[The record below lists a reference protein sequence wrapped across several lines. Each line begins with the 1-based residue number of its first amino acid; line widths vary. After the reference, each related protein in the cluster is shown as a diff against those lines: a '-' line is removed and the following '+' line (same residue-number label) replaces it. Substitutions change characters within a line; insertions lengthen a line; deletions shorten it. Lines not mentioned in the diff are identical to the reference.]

1 MMKTQTD
8 SSLAEKA
15 QSLISVIALIL
26 FLSGISNA
34 QPSGG
39 PYGPVHKTY
48 DLPQVSGTIYY
59 VSPEGN
65 AGAAGTEISKPT
77 TLEAAVKKG
86 VTGDAIILRG
96 GIYRT
101 GTLVFNQGLT
111 FQPYKDE
118 QPLLKGTFV
127 ADKWEKAGEKL
138 WKTKWERLFPADPED
153 WWQRNREERF
163 TPLHRFND
171 DMVFVNGRFLQS
183 AANTD
188 ELNDNTFY
196 VDYANKEVYLA
207 IDPTDKLIEITA
219 FSMAFYRVYKDVNGK
234 KNDGIGPV
242 IRGIDFTQFAD
253 TTIRVDCVDPVCVK
267 AESEIGKEVQGTI
280 IEDCDISWCS
290 WQAIFLMGDK
300 SVIRN
305 CHVSNTSREGIYV
318 IGSADV
324 LLENTIIEKNNIEN
338 ITGCYPAGV
347 KIFNQ
352 CYRCTVRN
360 NLVTNMPNSNGVWY
374 DVGNVDGRFINNWVE
389 NVGNPEIPVST
400 KSVWPSQNGFFFEI
414 SKGAVAAGNV
424 FVNCDHGILAL
435 NASNVEIYN
444 NTFVNSMVCI
454 ARDTRSAQGDHF
466 GWHPATGPDVDERY
480 GHVFVNNLLTGNA
493 GFDRPLLLVW
503 QPAVLC
509 EKLNETPLKQFDNI
523 VFVKQNDNYK
533 TLAFWSP
540 SKADNCQAEIKTLTE
555 LQQLSGAANK
565 SVVLEGKHLPLFK
578 SEILNN
584 YNLLDDFSGKTT
596 ATDIPAKV
604 KKLMGIPG
612 DAKGFVGAY
621 IAESE

>member
-1 MMKTQTD
+1 MKTKTD
-8 SSLAEKA
+8 FSRSENTQNLNFV
-15 QSLISVIALIL
+15 VILLL
-26 FLSGISNA
+26 FFTGIVNA

-48 DLPQVSGTIYY
+48 ELPQVSGTIYY

-65 AGAAGTEISKPT
+65 TGAAGTDISKPT

-96 GIYRT
+96 GVYRT
-101 GTLVFNQGLT
+101 GSLVFNQGLT

-153 WWQRNREERF
+153 WWQRRREEKY

-183 AANTD
+183 AANTG
-188 ELNDNTFY
+188 ELDDNTFY
-196 VDYANKEVYLA
+196 VDYSNKEVYIA
-207 IDPTDKLIEITA
+207 IDPTDKLVEITA
-219 FSMAFYRVYKDVNGK
+219 FSMAFHRVYKDVNGK

-253 TTIRVDCVDPVCVK
+253 STIFVECVDPVGIK
-267 AESEIGKEVQGTI
+267 QEAEIGKEVQGTL
-280 IEDCDISWCS
+280 IENCDISWCS
-290 WQAIFLMGDK
+290 RIAMFLMGDK
-300 SVIRN
+300 TIVRN
-305 CHVSNTSREGIYV
+305 CRVSNTSREGIYV
-318 IGSADV
+318 VGSADV
-324 LLENTIIEKNNIEN
+324 LLENNIIEKNNIEN

-352 CYRCTVRN
+352 CYRCTCRN
-360 NLVTNMPNSNGVWY
+360 NLVTDMRNSNGIWY
-374 DVGNVDGRFINNWVE
+374 DVGNMDGRFINNWIE
-389 NVGNPEIPVST
+389 NVGGSGAPVST
-400 KSVWPSQNGFFFEI
+400 NSVWPSQNGFFFEI
-414 SKGAVAAGNV
+414 SKGAICAGNV

-435 NASNVEIYN
+435 NSNNVEMYN

-466 GWHPATGPDVDERY
+466 GWHPATGPDVDQRF

-509 EKLNETPLKQFDNI
+509 EKLNETPLRQFDNN

-533 TLAFWSP
+533 TLAYWSP
-540 SKADNCQAEIKTLTE
+540 SKTENCQTEIKTLAE

-565 SVVLEGKHLPLFK
+565 SIVLEGKHLPLFK
-578 SEILNN
+578 SEILDN
-584 YNLLDDFSGKTT
+584 YNLLEEFSGKNT
-596 ATDIPAKV
+596 ATDIPVNV
-604 KKLMGIPG
+604 KKLMGIPA
-612 DAKGFVGAY
+612 DAKGFIGAFD
-621 IAESE
+621 SK

>member
-1 MMKTQTD
+1 MKTKL
-8 SSLAEKA
+8 SV
-15 QSLISVIALIL
+15 LIVSL
-26 FLSGISNA
+26 FLTAISIA

-48 DLPQVSGTIYY
+48 EIPKVPGKIYF
-59 VSPEGN
+59 VAPDGD
-65 AGAAGTEISKPT
+65 AKAAGTEISKPT
-77 TLEAAVKKG
+77 TLETAVKKG

-101 GTLVFNQGLT
+101 GTLVFNQGLV

-127 ADKWEKAGEKL
+127 ADKWEKTGEKL
-138 WKTKWERLFPADPED
+138 WKTKWERLFPAAPED
-153 WWQRNREERF
+153 WWQRNREEKF

-171 DMVFVNGRFLQS
+171 DMVFVDGRFLQS
-183 AANTD
+183 AANTE
-188 ELNDNTFY
+188 ELNDNTFF
-196 VDYANKEVYLA
+196 VDYNNNEIYLA

-219 FSMAFYRVYKDVNGK
+219 VSMALHRVYYEVNGMK
-234 KNDGIGPV
+234 ADNEGPK

-253 TTIRVDCVDPVCVK
+253 STIFVECVDPVGVK
-267 AESEIGKEVQGTI
+267 KESEIGKEVQGTL

-290 WQAIFLMGDK
+290 RIAMFLMGDK
-300 SVIRN
+300 TTVRN

-318 IGSADV
+318 VGSADV

-389 NVGNPEIPVST
+389 NVGKPEVPVST
-400 KSVWPSQNGFFFEI
+400 NSVWPSQNGFFFEI
-414 SKGAVAAGNV
+414 SKGAIVAGNV
-424 FVNCDHGILAL
+424 FVNCDHGVLAL
-435 NASNVEIYN
+435 NSSNVEMYN

-466 GWHPATGPDVDERY
+466 GWHPATGPDVDERF
-480 GHVFVNNLLTGNA
+480 GHVFVNNLLAGDA
-493 GFDRPLLLVW
+493 GFDRALLLVW

-509 EKLNETPLKQFDNI
+509 EKLSETPLKQFDNN
-523 VFVKQNDNYK
+523 VFVKQNEAYK

-540 SKADNCQAEIKTLTE
+540 SKAQNCQTEIKTLAE
-555 LQQLSGAANK
+555 LQQLSGAAVK
-565 SVVLEGKHLPLFK
+565 SQLLEGKHLPLFK
-578 SEILNN
+578 SEIIKNYRLLNE
-584 YNLLDDFSGKTT
+584 FPGKTA
-596 ATDIPAKV
+596 ATEVPANV
-604 KKLMGIPG
+604 KKLMGIPA
-612 DAKGFVGAY
+612 DAKGFVGAFGL
-621 IAESE
+621 

>member
-1 MMKTQTD
+1 MKNKLSILLVFFFLTTI
-8 SSLAEKA
+8 SL
-15 QSLISVIALIL
+15 
-26 FLSGISNA
+26 A

-48 DLPQVSGTIYY
+48 EIPKVPGKIYF
-59 VSPEGN
+59 VAPDGDAKS
-65 AGAAGTEISKPT
+65 AGTDISKPT

-96 GIYRT
+96 GVYRT
-101 GTLVFNQGLT
+101 GTLVFNQGLV

-127 ADKWEKAGEKL
+127 AGNWEKTGEKL
-138 WKTKWERLFPADPED
+138 WKTKWERLFPATPED

-171 DMVFVNGRFLQS
+171 DMVFVDGRFLQS
-183 AANTD
+183 AGNTD

-196 VDYANKEVYLA
+196 VDYNNKEIYIA
-207 IDPTDKLIEITA
+207 IDPAEKLVEITA
-219 FSMAFYRVYKDVNGK
+219 FSMALHRVYYEVNGMK
-234 KNDGIGPV
+234 ADNVGPK

-253 TTIRVDCVDPVCVK
+253 STIFVECVDPVGVK
-267 AESEIGKEVQGTI
+267 KESEIGKEVQGTL
-280 IEDCDISWCS
+280 IENCDISWCS
-290 WQAIFLMGDK
+290 RIAMFLMGDK
-300 SVIRN
+300 TTVRN

-318 IGSADV
+318 VGSADV

-389 NVGNPEIPVST
+389 NVGKPEVPVST
-400 KSVWPSQNGFFFEI
+400 NSVWPSQNGFFFEI
-414 SKGAVAAGNV
+414 SKGAIVAGNV
-424 FVNCDHGILAL
+424 FVNCDHGVLAL
-435 NASNVEIYN
+435 NSSNVEMYN

-466 GWHPATGPDVDERY
+466 GWHPATGPDVDERF
-480 GHVFVNNLLTGNA
+480 GHVFVNNLLTGDA
-493 GFDRPLLLVW
+493 GFDRALLLVW
-503 QPAVLC
+503 QPSVLC
-509 EKLNETPLKQFDNI
+509 EKLSETPLKQFDNN
-523 VFVKQNDNYK
+523 VFVKQNEAYK

-540 SKADNCQAEIKTLTE
+540 SKAQNCQTEIKTLAE
-555 LQQLSGAANK
+555 LQQLSGAAVK
-565 SVVLEGKHLPLFK
+565 SQLLEGKHLPLFK
-578 SEILNN
+578 SATIKNYQLLNE
-584 YNLLDDFSGKTT
+584 FPGKAT
-596 ATDIPAKV
+596 ATEIPANV
-604 KKLMGIPG
+604 KKLMGIP
-612 DAKGFVGAY
+612 AETKGFVGAY
-621 IAESE
+621 SN